1 MKKKLLDFTQHFKCN
16 VMLNGR
22 TLSVL
27 LFWTIICSSS
37 IGRPAEA
44 PLPVRRL
51 VQEADPGA
59 TIEYCGSLSTAHL
72 DYYLFLLARK
82 ELAGLVLIQQRAG
95 SSPVIVDADTSLFP
109 LHDDSDRTWEKSLPE
124 GIELLLRRRNRSR
137 KTREA
142 SSPPG
147 FDSEVSAIG
156 REIDRVVYP
165 IGGFRLSSNSTR
177 EILRLLRTGPA
188 VAVDPQTAP
197 PGSIIVSPTQ
207 FSPEGPIYLGHAGIV
222 GADGAIYSADARY
235 GGARTRNF
243 SLAGWLRQFSS
254 TNGSYAFVLHVPSS
268 NNIRGR

>member
-1 MKKKLLDFTQHFKCN
+1 MPCS
-16 VMLNGR
+16 R
-22 TLSVL
+22 TVSCL
-27 LFWTIICSSS
+27 LFWTIICSSA
-37 IGRPAEA
+37 IGQPAEA
-44 PLPVRRL
+44 PLLVRGL
-51 VQEADPGA
+51 VQQANPGA
-59 TIEYCGSLSTAHL
+59 TIEYCGSLSTADL

-109 LHDDSDRTWEKSLPE
+109 LRDDSNRVWEKRLSE

-137 KTREA
+137 KTREE

-147 FDSEVSAIG
+147 LDSEVSAIG

-188 VAVDPQTAP
+188 LAVDPKTAP

-207 FSPEGPIYLGHAGIV
+207 FSPYGPIYLGHAGIV
-222 GADGAIYSADARY
+222 GTDGVIYSADARY

-243 SLAGWLRQFSS
+243 SQAGWLRQFSG
-254 TNGSYAFVLHVPSS
+254 TNGSYAFVLRGPDD